1 MDPRLLLSVRYY
13 PDRQT
18 FTYKFTPKQSGTYF
32 YHSHTGV
39 QMTMGLVGPFI
50 VKEKVP
56 EEVEE
61 HVMVIQDYNNMY
73 DSNNYASA
81 VLFVPITDEG
91 VSHTPELLI
100 DGSFKSLLVL
110 TSSLINGRGRVLG
123 DQGAHVTKTPLT
135 VFTVAMGKKYRF
147 RVIGGGYG
155 LQYKVSVDGHRLKMI
170 ATDGHDIQPITTDVF
185 IMHSGERFDF
195 IIEANQTVGNFWI
208 RAQPL
213 HTFRDLTGYAI
224 LRYDGAEEVDPKT
237 TFNECTQSSPCT
249 VVNCPFETYP
259 NWTCINI
266 DQLHA
271 PGTSDPAPD
280 ANSGHFKEFFV
291 NVGYGL
297 SEHGR
302 VMGGMNGVSLKL
314 PTVSALTQP
323 REVTGICS
331 ASDHCEP
338 DKLCSCLRP
347 LDVDFGDVVQ
357 MNFINMGF
365 LSIVHHPMH
374 VHGYSFHVLKVG
386 YRQTNASFAN
396 LGNNADIN
404 CQQPLCNYN
413 TSWSNQTWHGGNIA
427 MENLPRAPRKDT
439 VTVPAGGYVVIR
451 FVADNPGLWN
461 IHCHMD
467 WHLGMG

>member
-1 MDPRLLLSVRYY
+1 MAGLVRLAVCVSLLIATMGVLCVGHTHQCHMDAPSCEFYLDVTDWLPMRSGYDKKAYINETDGKLYSYNDESHTVVDPNDVVLADGSNHERALKLFNKTMPGPTLTVYVNQQVLVHVRNHMLSDGVTVHFHGIEMRDT
-13 PDRQT
+13 PWMDGSAFVTQCPILPGQT

-91 VSHTPELLI
+91 VSHTPEPLI

-123 DQGAHVTKTPLT
+123 DKGAHVTKTPLT

-195 IIEANQTVGNFWI
+195 IIEANQTVGNF
-208 RAQPL
+208 
-213 HTFRDLTGYAI
+213 
-224 LRYDGAEEVDPKT
+224 
-237 TFNECTQSSPCT
+237 
-249 VVNCPFETYP
+249 
-259 NWTCINI
+259 
-266 DQLHA
+266 
-271 PGTSDPAPD
+271 
-280 ANSGHFKEFFV
+280 
-291 NVGYGL
+291 
-297 SEHGR
+297 
-302 VMGGMNGVSLKL
+302 
-314 PTVSALTQP
+314 
-323 REVTGICS
+323 
-331 ASDHCEP
+331 
-338 DKLCSCLRP
+338 CL
-347 LDVDFGDVVQ
+347 D
-357 MNFINMGF
+357 
-365 LSIVHHPMH
+365 
-374 VHGYSFHVLKVG
+374 
-386 YRQTNASFAN
+386 
-396 LGNNADIN
+396 
-404 CQQPLCNYN
+404 
-413 TSWSNQTWHGGNIA
+413 
-427 MENLPRAPRKDT
+427 
-439 VTVPAGGYVVIR
+439 
-451 FVADNPGLWN
+451 
-461 IHCHMD
+461 
-467 WHLGMG
+467 